1 MVWPRTSRVPKSPG
15 PGKGEFFLQQRPAL
29 EGSHGSFSYLWGS
42 GHTRGFHPSCQPQ
55 GPQGTPSE
63 GGGQETAALDSLIL
77 SAPAVEC
84 HSDPASKEGLGR
96 PKLGEFCLAWLW
108 QLQQLLRL
116 AHVCGGVTWY
126 GSSSSGHLLCP
137 GDRSPVLGSGA
148 FLKGLYFQAPL
159 CFRKRLY

>member
-1 MVWPRTSRVPKSPG
+1 MG
-15 PGKGEFFLQQRPAL
+15 AFLTFGAQATP
-29 EGSHGSFSYLWGS
+29 
-42 GHTRGFHPSCQPQ
+42 RGFHPSCQPQ

-63 GGGQETAALDSLIL
+63 GRGQETAALDSLIL